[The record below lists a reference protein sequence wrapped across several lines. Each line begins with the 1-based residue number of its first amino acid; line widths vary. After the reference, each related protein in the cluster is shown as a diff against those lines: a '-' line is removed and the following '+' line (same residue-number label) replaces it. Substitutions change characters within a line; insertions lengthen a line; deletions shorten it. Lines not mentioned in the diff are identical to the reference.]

1 MKYDSR
7 LIRRP
12 NSQPPI
18 RRTAWGFVTAAFWL
32 FYLYLWAPLVT
43 FLLWVFGIHTATYEL
58 YLRESHVE
66 PFLLFVLPLVAL
78 ACAVVL
84 IAWAEYNRFRFRG
97 RDRRRAQDDVPI
109 AEIAAMLGA
118 DAATADALG
127 RGKVM
132 TLSMDEHARPL
143 RTAGALAAPQP

>member
-12 NSQPPI
+12 NAQRPL

-43 FLLWVFGIHTATYEL
+43 FVLWVLGINTALHEL
-58 YLRESHVE
+58 YLRESHIE

-78 ACAVVL
+78 ACAVLL

-97 RDRRRAQDDVPI
+97 KDRRRAQADVPL
-109 AEIAAMLGA
+109 AEIAVALGA
-118 DAATADALG
+118 DAATASALG
-127 RGKVM
+127 RGKVT
-132 TLSMDEHARPL
+132 TLHMDEHARPH
-143 RTAGALAAPQP
+143 GIGLA